1 MSELPGW
8 FEEWRER
15 AGDRWWW
22 PLGGVALLAV
32 GLAVWGLSGS
42 STSGDE
48 PTAAA
53 PAESPSA
60 APATP
65 AAPEVARP
73 PSSGT
78 TPLIPPVPPP
88 AVPSATAVDAGAP
101 PSPNVKLT
109 FRTFPA
115 RPSVVMWGSKKL
127 GIIDRNKPLVVERPR
142 DSGPVDVIIR
152 STGFVPVHT
161 RAYTFTD
168 GNIDV
173 RITPLEKKD
182 TIYGYKEPI
191 LDAGVPF
198 PGEPI
203 DMP

>member
-1 MSELPGW
+1 MSELPRW
-8 FEEWRER
+8 FEDWRER

-22 PLGGVALLAV
+22 PLGGVALLVA
-32 GLAVWGLSGS
+32 GLTVWGLTR
-42 STSGDE
+42 STTSDE
-48 PTAAA
+48 QTTAAA
-53 PAESPSA
+53 PAESPG
-60 APATP
+60 PTP
-65 AAPEVARP
+65 AALEVARP

-78 TPLIPPVPPP
+78 APLTPP
-88 AVPSATAVDAGAP
+88 ATPPSAPSAAAVDAGAA

-109 FRTFPA
+109 FRTFPP
-115 RPSVVMWGSKKL
+115 RPSVVMWGSKRL
-127 GIIDRNKPLVVERPR
+127 GVIDRNAPLVVERPR

-168 GNIDV
+168 ANIDV

-191 LDAGVPF
+191 VDAGVPF
-198 PGEPI
+198 PGEAPEL
-203 DMP
+203 P

>member
-8 FEEWRER
+8 FEQWRER

-22 PLGGVALLAV
+22 PLGGVALLSV
-32 GLAVWGLSGS
+32 GLAVWGLSRS

-48 PTAAA
+48 PVA

-60 APATP
+60 ASATP
-65 AAPEVARP
+65 EEAARA
-73 PSSGT
+73 PSSGAA
-78 TPLIPPVPPP
+78 PVTPPP
-88 AVPSATAVDAGAP
+88 AQPPSLAPSAAAVDAGAP

-115 RPSVVMWGSKKL
+115 RPSVVMWGSKRL
-127 GIIDRNKPLVVERPR
+127 GIIDRNAPLVVERPR
-142 DSGPVDVIIR
+142 DSGPIDVIIK

-173 RITPLEKKD
+173 RITPVEKKD
-182 TIYGYKEPI
+182 TLYGYKEPI
-191 LDAGVPF
+191 MDAGVPF
-198 PGEPI
+198 PGDPI